1 MYAIPTVVTTLPA
14 DDPGKL
20 RPGWTIEEKM
30 GTPVFHVSRFFAESQ
45 TGDTAELL
53 DGGWSVI
60 KETDKSLK
68 IRYSR
73 FPGIA
78 HAIAEFPVARDL
90 SLGDRVALCGLF
102 GYYLAD
108 VSEIDGNKAS
118 AKDGNSLFVLEKDK
132 ADGWVCI
139 GQVNMSAIAKLT
151 IELDTTEE
159 EKS

>member
-1 MYAIPTVVTTLPA
+1 MYTIPTVVTTLPA

-20 RPGWTIEEKM
+20 RLGWTIEEAL
-30 GTPVFHVSRFFAESQ
+30 GTTVFHA
-45 TGDTAELL
+45 GGIAKLL
-53 DGGWSVI
+53 DGEWSVI
-60 KETDKSLK
+60 KETDKGLK
-68 IRYSR
+68 IRYPR
-73 FPGIA
+73 LPGVA
-78 HAIAEFPVARDL
+78 YVVTELPVARDL
-90 SLGDRVALCGLF
+90 SLGDKVVVCGLF